1 MINDIRGDGVIVL
14 SVSTLSALLKVVSAF
29 TSMWRSHLWQPCSI
43 CVPLQA
49 TAGSPFAHETDA
61 ASIQPPSSSWFGIP
75 KNSPFLKKNPALIP
89 TNPKRTGAG
98 MLQIDKQ
105 ETPQYKYIKSRISSD
120 INTSYI
126 VRK

>member
-29 TSMWRSHLWQPCSI
+29 TSMRRSHLWQPCPI
-43 CVPLQA
+43 CVPPQA

-75 KNSPFLKKNPALIP
+75 KNSPFLKKSA
-89 TNPKRTGAG
+89 THTHEPKENR
-98 MLQIDKQ
+98 
-105 ETPQYKYIKSRISSD
+105 SRD
-120 INTSYI
+120 AADRQT
-126 VRK
+126 RKPHV